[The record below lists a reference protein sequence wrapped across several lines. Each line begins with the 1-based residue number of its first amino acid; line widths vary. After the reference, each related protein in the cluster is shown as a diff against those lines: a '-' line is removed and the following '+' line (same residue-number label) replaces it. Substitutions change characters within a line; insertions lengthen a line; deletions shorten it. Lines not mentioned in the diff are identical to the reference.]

1 MSLFEEIQEII
12 CKQLKARPEDVAL
25 ETSFIEDL
33 TADSLD
39 IIELIM
45 AIEEKFD
52 IEIPDE
58 DAEEMETVDD
68 VVKYIAGK
76 TNRNQDFLN
85 ERG

>member
-1 MSLFEEIQEII
+1 MIIFKEIQEVI
-12 CKQLKARPEDVAL
+12 CKQLKASPEDVAL

-45 AIEEKFD
+45 AIEEKFN

-76 TNRNQDFLN
+76 INRNQDIF
-85 ERG
+85 